1 MPKRGTDM
9 RLEPRQSGLRITLLS
24 GTVGTAS
31 YIIVKFSVTHNGVIN
46 TKQQKLNMQIGYPN
60 ISS

>member
-1 MPKRGTDM
+1 MP
-9 RLEPRQSGLRITLLS
+9 LEPRQSGLRITLLS
-24 GTVGTAS
+24 GTVGTI

>member
-1 MPKRGTDM
+1 M

-31 YIIVKFSVTHNGVIN
+31 YITVRFFNHTQGGNQHQTAKTEYANR
-46 TKQQKLNMQIGYPN
+46 
-60 ISS
+60 IS